1 MPLKRLWVTAA
12 AIMVI
17 VPLILFGR
25 VAIDPFTR
33 NYGYVN
39 IPFDKLAKQIEPEL
53 ASDGSDPRPVLI
65 IAADGHLAGNMR
77 FNLPDTTVV
86 VSHQPAGMVTT
97 AVSAY
102 RKAVFVWRR
111 SDGTMPDGFQAVFG
125 RYLQTQGLEGLSAN
139 PVILR
144 FPYSWG
150 HEGDQYPFAMA
161 VVDLP
166 D

>member
-1 MPLKRLWVTAA
+1 
-12 AIMVI
+12 
-17 VPLILFGR
+17 
-25 VAIDPFTR
+25 
-33 NYGYVN
+33 
-39 IPFDKLAKQIEPEL
+39 
-53 ASDGSDPRPVLI
+53 
-65 IAADGHLAGNMR
+65 
-77 FNLPDTTVV
+77 
-86 VSHQPAGMVTT
+86 VSHQPAGMVIT
-97 AVSAY
+97 AISAY

-111 SDGTMPDGFQAVFG
+111 SDGTMPDGFKTVFG
-125 RYLQTQGLEGLSAN
+125 RYLTTQGLEGLSAN